1 MKCKMIAQMCGREC
15 TNHNQVYNIYKDTC
29 MRKKNSYGFVQ
40 MLLVAYFYYSINI
53 NIEITNTEHIP
64 LRSFIQPISGCV
76 EMCVMVRWGE
86 EVMDIQGWLRG
97 DVHQQQSLVTQTQTQ
112 GLRATS
118 PRSAGPAHQS
128 SPPAIVHVSPLT
140 LFSLLTTLLT
150 QSMFSQ

>member
-1 MKCKMIAQMCGREC
+1 
-15 TNHNQVYNIYKDTC
+15 

-53 NIEITNTEHIP
+53 NVEITNTEHIP

-97 DVHQQQSLVTQTQTQ
+97 DVHQQQSLVTQTQTKTQTQTQTQTQ
-112 GLRATS
+112 GLRTTS